1 MAVCVVVVD
10 APECPLFATVAA
22 INSYSNHS
30 VAAHFD
36 RESLEETHTV
46 METRLE
52 EVSGPRKSTS
62 LHSRCIGSLAHSLRS
77 VAVNWTE
84 KKAPLGQQLGLID
97 ILIGD

>member
-46 METRLE
+46 METRQE
-52 EVSGPRKSTS
+52 EVSGHVRAPPSTPGAS
-62 LHSRCIGSLAHSLRS
+62 DPSRTPFDRM
-77 VAVNWTE
+77 
-84 KKAPLGQQLGLID
+84 P
-97 ILIGD
+97 